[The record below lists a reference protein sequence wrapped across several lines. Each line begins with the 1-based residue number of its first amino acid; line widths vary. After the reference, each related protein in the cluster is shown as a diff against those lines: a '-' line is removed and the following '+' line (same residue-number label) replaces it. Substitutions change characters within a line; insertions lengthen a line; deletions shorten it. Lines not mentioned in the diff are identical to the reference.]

1 MSEAIIYAAGNPD
14 AYPIE
19 YYDSETGSY
28 EGLIPELL
36 KSFSEQTDYDV
47 IYYGA
52 DKDDER
58 EQMLANLQVDIIS
71 GCDGTEPFVR
81 KSDGWIALAETV
93 KDGKTATY
101 SIYLTDAAPE
111 SLDAELRGFLS
122 GVTSDAKTEIMLET
136 VKQRSLAEQ
145 AKMKKAVIGLSIVVF
160 FLAFVIIA
168 LFRKNKRI
176 VRDIKQ
182 NKEVDEVTGI
192 GNMEHM
198 AHYYKSLV
206 QDKNRILYSM
216 FYFYFD
222 AERMERA
229 GSYADVVEFLRYT
242 ATVLQDYTS
251 DTDILARVSD
261 SGFALLRLTASEK
274 EAKEWFMPALN
285 RIRGFSERYGKTY
298 ACDVSVGM
306 YNLKADDRELNAI
319 LFNASQ
325 SAQSAYREGSD
336 FKVCTDEVIRTLMEE
351 KRLQADIGR
360 GFSNGEFQLYIQFYV
375 DTGNGKIVGGEALSR
390 WEHPEKGLLT
400 PARYISMME
409 KEGLISQLDYYSLEK
424 ACAFLEGMNHAG
436 VKDFFISCNFSRET
450 FSAEDFAVRCKKI
463 MENYQFDR
471 ELLIFEITESAAI
484 KNIVSVKKNIRDMKD
499 MGIRIALDD
508 FGEGFTS
515 FFDIQEYP
523 LDGLKLDK
531 SLIDNLGTNPGDVIL
546 RAMIQ
551 VGHELGITVLAEGVE
566 TDEQIR
572 ILKEMNCDVI
582 QGFRFHYPIPEW
594 EARKEL
600 MEQIGNR

>member
-19 YYDSETGSY
+19 YYDSETGTY

-52 DKDDER
+52 GKDDER

-71 GCDGTEPFVR
+71 GCDGTESFVR

-122 GVTSDAKTEIMLET
+122 GVTSEAKTEIMLET

-145 AKMKKAVIGLSIVVF
+145 AKMRKAVIGLSIVVF
-160 FLAFVIIA
+160 FLAVVIIA

-198 AHYYKSLV
+198 VHYYKSLV

-242 ATVLQDYTS
+242 AAVLQDYTS

-325 SAQSAYREGSD
+325 SAQSAYREGAD

-360 GFSNGEFQLYIQFYV
+360 GFRNGEFQLYIQFYV

-436 VKDFFISCNFSRET
+436 IKDFFISCNFSRET